1 MDLLLDTALL
11 TDTLWIELNTA
22 SIKVEA
28 SACTHQAQLQAGPS
42 FTFCFDNMQVHSLV
56 ELQAGRWSGL
66 HVAVPQP
73 VCVSHQHYIIAGSC
87 GQLFSLT
94 LLIIV

>member
-28 SACTHQAQLQAGPS
+28 SACTHQPPS
-42 FTFCFDNMQVHSLV
+42 ILS
-56 ELQAGRWSGL
+56 A
-66 HVAVPQP
+66 
-73 VCVSHQHYIIAGSC
+73 
-87 GQLFSLT
+87 LT
-94 LLIIV
+94 TSKCIR